1 MNLEHNPVLAEYPKA
16 AFNGFLMMRFAD
28 SVAKRK
34 IVGSLRTALRRY
46 GMNLLRA
53 DQKAYSESLWENVE
67 YYMNACGLGVAVFE
81 QLVKKDYN
89 PNVSL
94 ELGHMLALGKKG
106 LLLKEHHLPRLPS
119 DIAGHLYTQF
129 DGRSLATPLRRPVHA
144 CPPHVGIPK
153 SAPQN

>member
-1 MNLEHNPVLAEYPKA
+1 MADYPNA
-16 AFNGFLMMRFAD
+16 AFNVFLMMRFAE
-28 SVAKRK
+28 SVANRK

-53 DQKAYSESLWENVE
+53 DQRAYSESLWENVKD
-67 YYMNACGLGVAVFE
+67 YINACDLGVAVFE

-94 ELGHMLALGKKG
+94 ELGYMLALGRKV

-119 DIAGHLYTQF
+119 DIVGHLYKRF
-129 DGRSLATPLRRPVHA
+129 DARDISTTIRRAVDAWLRD
-144 CPPHVGIPK
+144 VGIAK
-153 SAPQN
+153 SAFESSLSL